1 MPGIFGVIDVSIDAA
16 RLAAD
21 RLDIVRAMADTMTY
35 EPGYGAEIVASSTL
49 GVSAGWVGW
58 STSSAVGAPMETP
71 RRMLL
76 TAGEPYLT
84 STTGADAECRA
95 IGSGAD
101 EVAPLLCRRGVDGLA
116 DVNGIFA
123 GCFIDQDRGQCVIFN
138 DRYGIER
145 LFVHVCKERVFFSSE
160 AKAILAVADS
170 ARALDAEGLAEWL
183 TCGSTIGRRS
193 LFRDVEIL
201 AGGTAITFSPGRE
214 AVRTPYFDRT
224 RLEQLPALP
233 PDEFLDQFDRTFAEA
248 AKNAIARSPRAA
260 LSLTGGLDS
269 RLILAA
275 ANSAPHTLA
284 CYTFGSMFRTT
295 GDVAVARAA
304 ATACSQPHQELT
316 LDARF
321 LTDIES
327 HLQQAVYISDGYLG
341 LPGSAELY
349 LNRQARAVARARVTG
364 NWGGEL
370 MRGVRAFKFR
380 MPKGNFAQPSL
391 LTSMAGAGRSFGSAA
406 TWHPLSFTL
415 FQQAPHQGYG
425 RYAIE
430 RSQVLMRSPFLDN
443 DVVKTLYEAPVST
456 RTSTDLVMKVLARRP
471 QLAAIPTD
479 IGRLGRGSSVVRE
492 MRHAYRKAIVKAEY
506 LTSHGAPNWMA
517 ALSNRIPF
525 LETAFLGRDKFQHF
539 RLWTRNQLAPLVRDI
554 LGPSNRAH
562 IEPWFDPRRVATM
575 VDEHVAGR
583 ANYTEEL
590 DKIITVVLVDKTLI
604 GGVRRSPPRSTTN
617 RQRELLVAPGVA

>member
-1 MPGIFGVIDVSIDAA
+1 MPGIFGVVDLSIEAV

-21 RLDIVRAMADTMTY
+21 RLDIVRAMAAGMTY
-35 EPGYGAEIVASSTL
+35 EADYGSEIVDSPTL
-49 GVSAGWVGW
+49 GVSAGWVGR
-58 STSSAVGAPMETP
+58 SSPSPMRHVP
-71 RRMLL
+71 SKMVRRVLI
-76 TAGEPYLT
+76 TAGEPYVSGT
-84 STTGADAECRA
+84 IEAAACHG
-95 IGSGAD
+95 IGSGA
-101 EVAPLLCRRGVDGLA
+101 EAVGSLLCKRGVGALSEI
-116 DVNGIFA
+116 NGIFA

-145 LFVHVCKERVFFSSE
+145 LFVHMCKERVFFSSE

-224 RLEQLPALP
+224 RLEQLPELP
-233 PDEFLDQFDRTFAEA
+233 ADEFLDQFDSTFAKA
-248 AKNAIARSPRAA
+248 ATHALARSPRAA

-269 RLILAA
+269 RLVLAA
-275 ANSAPHTLA
+275 AEAAPDTLA

-295 GDVAVARAA
+295 GDVAVARAVA
-304 ATACSQPHQELT
+304 SACSQSHQELT

-321 LTDIES
+321 LTDIDS
-327 HLQQAVYISDGYLG
+327 HLRQAVYVSDGYLG
-341 LPGSAELY
+341 FSGSAELY
-349 LNRQARAVARARVTG
+349 LNRQARTVAPARVTG

-370 MRGVRAFKFR
+370 MRGVRAFKFQ
-380 MPKGNFAQPSL
+380 MPKGDFTQPSL
-391 LTSMAGAGRSFGSAA
+391 ITSMTGVGKSFGSAE
-406 TWHPLSFTL
+406 TQHPLSFTL

-443 DVVKTLYEAPVST
+443 DVVRALYQAPVET
-456 RTSTDLVMKVLARRP
+456 RTSSDLVHKVLTRRP
-471 QLAAIPTD
+471 ELAAIPTD
-479 IGRLGRGSSVVRE
+479 IGRLGRGPSVVRE

-517 ALSNRIPF
+517 ALSNRLP
-525 LETAFLGRDKFQHF
+525 LLQTAFLGRDKFQHF
-539 RLWTRNQLAPLVRDI
+539 RLWTRNQLAPLVREI
-554 LGPSNRAH
+554 LGPSNRTH
-562 IEPWFDPRRVATM
+562 IEPWFDPGRVATM
-575 VDEHVAGR
+575 VDDHVAGR
-583 ANYTEEL
+583 GNYTEEL

-604 GGVRRSPPRSTTN
+604 GGARTSLPRSMTT
-617 RQRELLVAPGVA
+617 RPRELLVAPGMA

>member
-21 RLDIVRAMADTMTY
+21 RLEIVKAMAAAMTY
-35 EPGYGAEIVASSTL
+35 EPGYEAEIVASSTL

-58 STSSAVGAPMETP
+58 STPPAVRPEPTETP
-71 RRMLL
+71 RRVLL
-76 TAGEPYLT
+76 TAGEPRLT
-84 STTGADAECRA
+84 STIGADDEYHA
-95 IGSGAD
+95 IGPGAH
-101 EVAPLLCRRGVDGLA
+101 ALASLLCRRGVGGLA

-145 LFVHVCKERVFFSSE
+145 LFVHAHKERVFFSSE
-160 AKAILAVADS
+160 AKAILAVADA
-170 ARALDAEGLAEWL
+170 ARALDTEGMAEWL
-183 TCGSTIGRRS
+183 ACGSTIGRRS
-193 LFRDVEIL
+193 LFQGVEIL
-201 AGGTAITFSPGRE
+201 AGGTAMTFSPGRD
-214 AVRTPYFDRT
+214 AGRTQYFDRT
-224 RLEQLPALP
+224 SLEHLTELPA
-233 PDEFLDQFDRTFAEA
+233 DDFLDQFDSSFAEA
-248 AKNAIARSPRAA
+248 AKNALARPPRAA

-269 RLILAA
+269 RLVLAA
-275 ANSAPHTLA
+275 ADAAPDTLA

-295 GDVAVARAA
+295 GDVAVARAIA
-304 ATACSQPHQELT
+304 AACRQPHQELT
-316 LDARF
+316 LDSRF
-321 LTDIES
+321 ITDIED
-327 HLQQAVYISDGYLG
+327 HLRQAVYVSDGYLG

-349 LNRQARAVARARVTG
+349 LNRQARTVAPARVTG

-380 MPKGNFAQPSL
+380 MPKGDFVQPSL
-391 LTSMAGAGRSFGSAA
+391 LASMAGAGESFGSAV
-406 TWHPLSFTL
+406 TSHPLSFTL

-430 RSQVLMRSPFLDN
+430 RSQVSMRSPFLDN
-443 DVVKTLYEAPVST
+443 DVVRALYQAPVAT
-456 RTSTDLVMKVLARRP
+456 RTSSDLVLKVLSRRR

-479 IGRLGRGSSVVRE
+479 IGRLGRGPTVVRE

-517 ALSNRIPF
+517 ALSNRLP
-525 LETAFLGRDKFQHF
+525 LLQTAFLGRDKFQHF

-575 VDEHVAGR
+575 IDEHVAGR

-590 DKIITVVLVDKTLI
+590 DKIITIVLVQHTLI
-604 GGVRRSPPRSTTN
+604 GGMRTSSS
-617 RQRELLVAPGVA
+617 RELLAAPGVA